1 MRFYLFLI
9 LLKFIGKLEQTFKRR
24 RPRVY
29 KERVDPFSIPDHHFK
44 AKYRFKKSTAKKI
57 IGLIKNDIELSKRGH
72 GTPAELQV
80 MIALRCWGCR
90 EVQDDAGDL
99 HGLAQPTV
107 SRICNRVSRALAR
120 HGMEYINMPT
130 SLEEQAVIM
139 RDFKA
144 IRNFPGVIGAIDGTH
159 VKIKKTGG
167 DLAQYY
173 INRKGFYSLNVQVV
187 CDTQLKIRD
196 IVARWRGS
204 THDCRIFNES
214 SIKERFEK
222 KEFRGRLLGD
232 SGYQLTHYLFT
243 PLLRTNNEKEE
254 RYNVAHIATR
264 NTVERCFGVWKQ

>member
-1 MRFYLFLI
+1 MIFFISDQSSHNQYWWKRGCMRMVNT
-9 LLKFIGKLEQTFKRR
+9 GDWSTFKRR

-80 MIALRCWGCR
+80 MVALRCWGR
-90 EVQDDAGDL
+90 RKVQDDAGDL

-107 SRICNRVSRALAR
+107 SRICNRVARALAR

-159 VKIKKTGG
+159 VKIKK
-167 DLAQYY
+167 
-173 INRKGFYSLNVQVV
+173 NW
-187 CDTQLKIRD
+187 
-196 IVARWRGS
+196 WRS
-204 THDCRIFNES
+204 CPILYKPERI
-214 SIKERFEK
+214 
-222 KEFRGRLLGD
+222 
-232 SGYQLTHYLFT
+232 LFT
-243 PLLRTNNEKEE
+243 ECT
-254 RYNVAHIATR
+254 
-264 NTVERCFGVWKQ
+264 GVR